1 MMKPYRYLLLLM
13 ALSMAGVGCDI
24 FSPDD
29 EDRIIGGVNFD
40 ELFAEPTTGEITQV
54 ITEWENRGIPSAE
67 GYQVLHT
74 ESRPIGGKLAE
85 VRIVSHKVDQ
95 VDHIGA
101 IIAPH
106 DAETRSLP
114 VLIYAHG
121 GDNGVDL
128 DETLTFLKIMP
139 GISDQFVFVVPS
151 FRSESLTCVDSVWHS
166 GGDPSPWDYDMD
178 DALAL
183 LNVALANTPA
193 ADSSR
198 IAVLGASRGG
208 AVALLMAIRDPRIA
222 LVVDFFGPTDF
233 FGQFMQDVAEE
244 ILQDE
249 RRDLPGLNYLADEYL
264 LPLAAGDMTYAQ
276 VRLELV
282 RRSAVYF
289 ASHIP
294 DLQIHHGTADDIV
307 PVSQGQRLVNVMVAL
322 GRTAPQFEYYI
333 YEGGGHYP
341 FTLLG
346 SLDRTS
352 TFLLRLVSQILAL
365 QTPAFPLTRQSVRE
379 RTPLAV
385 ANGRGRLPA

>member
-1 MMKPYRYLLLLM
+1 MKPYRYLLLLM
-13 ALSMAGVGCDI
+13 ALSMAGVGCDL

-40 ELFAEPTTGEITQV
+40 ELFAEPTINEITQV
-54 ITEWENRGIPSAE
+54 LTEWENRGIPSAD
-67 GYQVLHT
+67 GYQVLYT
-74 ESRPIGGKLAE
+74 ESRPVGGKPTE

-95 VDHIGA
+95 VNHIGA
-101 IIAPH
+101 IIAPL
-106 DAETRSLP
+106 DLTLGPSIQPLP

-128 DETLTFLKIMP
+128 DETLNFLEIMP

-151 FRSESLTCVDSVWHS
+151 FRSESLTYGDSAWHS
-166 GGDPSPWDYDMD
+166 GGEPSPWDYDVD

-193 ADSSR
+193 VDSSR

-233 FGQFMQDVAEE
+233 FGQYMQDVAEE

-249 RRDLPGLNYLADEYL
+249 RRDLPGLNYLADHEL
-264 LPLAAGDMTYAQ
+264 LPLAAGDKTMAA

-289 ASHIP
+289 ADHIP
-294 DLQIHHGTADDIV
+294 DLQIHHGTADEIV

-333 YEGGGHYP
+333 YEGGIHHP
-341 FTLLG
+341 LFLPG
-346 SLDRTS
+346 SLDRAS
-352 TFLLRLVSQILAL
+352 AFLLRLVPQVLTL
-365 QTPAFPLTRQSVRE
+365 QTPAFPLMADR
-379 RTPLAV
+379 
-385 ANGRGRLPA
+385 